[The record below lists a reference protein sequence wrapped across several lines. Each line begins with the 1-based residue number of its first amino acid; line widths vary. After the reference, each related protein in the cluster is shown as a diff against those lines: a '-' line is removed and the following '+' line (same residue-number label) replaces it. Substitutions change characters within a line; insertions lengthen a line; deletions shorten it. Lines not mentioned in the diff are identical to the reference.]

1 MTDHRAVALFNQRRQ
16 AISKEKAHYN
26 KFIFNGHFSVFLLIL
41 FGAFLL
47 GYGNWLKHIPT
58 GIPYALLASLA
69 VAVISIFPLRT
80 LLKEADRLFLLP
92 FERHMSSYLKYS
104 MLYSY
109 LGRVALQIVVL
120 IVLFPL
126 FNKLDSSNFI
136 YFVLF
141 AISALI
147 YPYLGLLAKL
157 EWIQANR
164 PVWVMQLVQW
174 VYFALTYFI
183 ILGAHQWLGIIL
195 IFIFASWIVLLKKGN
210 QQRLLP
216 WERLIAIEQQHHMNY
231 YKFVNMFTD
240 VKHLRSMAVRRR
252 YLDFL
257 LVRPNANKYNAKH
270 MYLFLFKRSF
280 LRGKDALNIILRLVI
295 LTLILMIWLSNQWIS
310 LIVGGLFMYII
321 ILQTAQFYT
330 QQAYG
335 LWPQVWPV
343 PEERVIQGY
352 AHFLYHIM
360 FAVAIILTITYVI
373 LFPAQFYFALL
384 FFIVGFLTIR
394 NIVKKL
400 KYQEALLR
408 D

>member
-1 MTDHRAVALFNQRRQ
+1 MTDHRAIALFNQRRQ

-141 AISALI
+141 AITALI

-164 PVWVMQLVQW
+164 PVWVMQLMQW

-195 IFIFASWIVLLKKGN
+195 IFIFAGWIVLLKKGN

-257 LVRPNANKYNAKH
+257 LVRPSANKYNAKH

-352 AHFLYHIM
+352 AQFLYHIM
-360 FAVAIILTITYVI
+360 FAVAIILTIAYVI

>member
-164 PVWVMQLVQW
+164 SVWVMQLMQW

-195 IFIFASWIVLLKKGN
+195 IFIFAGWIVLLKKGN

-257 LVRPNANKYNAKH
+257 LVRPSANKYNAKH

-352 AHFLYHIM
+352 AQFLYHIM
-360 FAVAIILTITYVI
+360 FAVAIILTIAYVI